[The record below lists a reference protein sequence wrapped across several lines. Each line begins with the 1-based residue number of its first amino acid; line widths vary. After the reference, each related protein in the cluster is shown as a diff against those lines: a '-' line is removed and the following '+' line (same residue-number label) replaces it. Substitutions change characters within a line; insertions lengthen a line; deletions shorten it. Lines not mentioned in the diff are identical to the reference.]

1 MRNALPAEKKAAAV
15 FEYFRE
21 VSDRLAA
28 KIDSREAE
36 SETRL
41 IFTSVMRADISR
53 ILGVLWRE
61 AMPAND
67 IAGIEAVLKRR
78 ETGEPIQ
85 YILGETEFFGRQ
97 FMVTPAVLIPR
108 HDTECV
114 VDAAICHAVAF
125 GGAGKLSVLDIGTGS
140 GAIGITIALERPEV
154 VEVTAVDI
162 SEAALAVAKMNAE
175 MLGARVKFMGSDL
188 FTAFEGAGIKF
199 DLIISNP
206 PYIRESEYEGLAR
219 EVKFEPVTALIAS
232 DSGLEFYKRIIDGAL
247 NFLKPD
253 GAIIFEIGFDM
264 APDIVKYAFGKGFM
278 NSFIYHDMEKRPR
291 GLKLWA

>member
-1 MRNALPAEKKAAAV
+1 MDEKKAPAV

-21 VSDRLAA
+21 VSDRLGA
-28 KIDSREAE
+28 KLDVREAD

-41 IFTSVMRADISR
+41 IFSSVMRADISR

-61 AMPAND
+61 TMPAND
-67 IAGIEAVLKRR
+67 IAEIEAVLKRR
-78 ETGEPIQ
+78 ETGEPLQ
-85 YILGETEFFGRQ
+85 YILGEAEFFGRQ

-114 VDAAICHAVAF
+114 VDAAICHAGAYA
-125 GGAGKLSVLDIGTGS
+125 GAGKLSVLDIGAGS
-140 GAIGITIALERPEV
+140 GAIGVTIALERPGMA
-154 VEVTAVDI
+154 EVTAVDI
-162 SEAALAVAKMNAE
+162 SAAALAVAKMNAE
-175 MLGARVKFMGSDL
+175 ILGAEVKFRVSDL
-188 FTAFEGAGIKF
+188 FEAFEGTGVKF

-247 NFLKPD
+247 VFLKPG
-253 GAIIFEIGFDM
+253 GALIFEIGYDM

-278 NSFIYHDMEKRPR
+278 NSFIYHDIEKRPR